1 MSDAKEQLSNEIFTL
16 FPMPLYKTNIGRK
29 LTKQE
34 QDEFD
39 VIISENLED
48 RGVKESGNI
57 KQKRITIDKYLLNGT
72 RKPLLA
78 IQSFIEQHL
87 KEFVTTVL
95 GINVDNASCN
105 ITQAWLNEYEP
116 TASNPVHNHMNSI
129 ISGVFYIN
137 CLKLPNNKAD
147 EIILLN
153 NGHEMFRDIE
163 LSITHPTMFS
173 AKAHSVSVVSG
184 DLVLFPSSVR
194 HSVDVNETTDQT
206 RISLSFNT
214 FMFGVLGEYDH
225 TSELIIKQGK

>member
-1 MSDAKEQLSNEIFTL
+1 MSDAEEQLSNEIFTL
-16 FPMPLYKTNIGRK
+16 FPLPVYKTNIGRK

-34 QDEFD
+34 KDEFD
-39 VIISENLED
+39 VIISEELMEPLPQD
-48 RGVKESGNI
+48 W
-57 KQKRITIDKYLLNGT
+57 KQISIDKYLLK

-78 IQSFIEQHL
+78 IQSFIENHL
-87 KEFVTTVL
+87 KEFSTTVL
-95 GINVDNASCN
+95 GIDVNEISLD
-105 ITQAWLNEYEP
+105 ITQSWLNAYNA
-116 TASNPVHNHMNSI
+116 TSFNPVHNHMNSI
-129 ISGVFYIN
+129 ISWVFYIN

-163 LSITHPTMFS
+163 LSIAHPTMFS

-194 HSVDVNETTDQT
+194 HSVNVNETTDQI

-214 FMFGVLGEYDH
+214 FMFGVLGKYEE
-225 TSELIIKQGK
+225 TNELILKQGK